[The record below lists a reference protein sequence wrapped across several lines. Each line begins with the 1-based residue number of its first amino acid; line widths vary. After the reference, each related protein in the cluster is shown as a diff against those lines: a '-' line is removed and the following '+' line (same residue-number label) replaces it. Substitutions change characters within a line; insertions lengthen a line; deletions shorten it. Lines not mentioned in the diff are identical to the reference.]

1 MAPKTTIFA
10 APPDKDAAGPAGPLV
25 NNNTARNWW
34 QDAGLR
40 RLNAHCLVLLLGS
53 FVCGFD
59 GSIMNGFF
67 GIASFLE
74 DTDNPDPN
82 KQGLLTAAIS
92 LGYLIGFVPSSW
104 AADRFGRRLP
114 QLFGAIVIVA
124 AVFMQVFAL
133 GGWNFF
139 GARLLLGFGAAFP
152 LTAGSAHLFE
162 LAHPRQ
168 AAEMA
173 TLFAAFYWVGAIVA
187 AWSTFGCTYMSSNW
201 AWRLPALLQGLASLI
216 QAIFLWWVPESPR
229 WLCAQGRTEEAHAI
243 LAKYHAGGDYEDE
256 LVLSELAEIRTALE
270 IEKTSAFGYLDF
282 FKTPA
287 NRYRLFLCVFI
298 GFSTQMLGNTIVS
311 YYLVPILTSVGYT
324 SVPQQQGINGGHVP
338 AHSPTRLLP
347 RFRLIPC
354 SPLSSH
360 SLQIMN
366 LVVSLVAVVYCQK
379 LSRRF
384 MWLFSTIGVLVT
396 YSMLTAASAV
406 YAKNEST
413 AAGQAAVAMI
423 FLYSA
428 VYDVAWSIMYYSY
441 TLEILPFHMRTKGM
455 AISLVVDYA
464 ALFFAQYANP
474 PAFNAIG
481 WKYYCVYIAYI
492 AIVAVI
498 VYLYFPETAGLTLE
512 QSAILL
518 DGDTAQA
525 KIDEAVKHA
534 TATAKKDDEI
544 EV

>member
-1 MAPKTTIFA
+1 MAPKASFKTTVFA
-10 APPDKDAAGPAGPLV
+10 VEPEDEVAKPAPA
-25 NNNTARNWW
+25 NNNTARKWW

-67 GIASFLE
+67 GIASFIS
-74 DTDNPDPN
+74 DTDDPDPN

-92 LGYLIGFVPSSW
+92 LGYLIGFIPSSW
-104 AADRFGRRLP
+104 TADRFGRRLP
-114 QLFGAIVIVA
+114 QLFGAVVIVA
-124 AVFMQVFAL
+124 AVFMQSFAL
-133 GGWNFF
+133 GGWKFF

-152 LTAGSAHLFE
+152 LTAGPAHLFE

-187 AWSTFGCTYMSSNW
+187 AWSTFGCTYISSSW
-201 AWRLPALLQGLASLI
+201 AWRVPALLQGLASLI

-229 WLCAQGRTEEAHAI
+229 WLCAQGREEEAHAI

-287 NRYRLFLCVFI
+287 NRYRLFICIFI

-324 SVPQQQGINGGHVP
+324 SVPQQQGINGG
-338 AHSPTRLLP
+338 
-347 RFRLIPC
+347 
-354 SPLSSH
+354 
-360 SLQIMN
+360 LQIMN

-379 LSRRF
+379 FSRRF
-384 MWLFSTIGVLVT
+384 MWLFSTVGVLVT

-413 AAGQAAVAMI
+413 AAGQAAV
-423 FLYSA
+423 
-428 VYDVAWSIMYYSY
+428 DVAWSIMYYSY

-512 QSAILL
+512 QSAALL

-525 KIDEAVKHA
+525 KIDEAVKQA
-534 TATAKKDDEI
+534 TATAKKEEL